1 MILARY
7 EDTDS
12 RVRQEEVNLD
22 RIVENDVGEVEDKEE
37 EEDKE
42 DDEGDGDERD
52 IWEVTH
58 VTEEDFE
65 RTEGEAENLYDKLM
79 EMTGRKVTD
88 KELDHDLT

>member
-1 MILARY
+1 MILTRY

-12 RVRQEEVNLD
+12 RVKQEAVNLD
-22 RIVENDVGEVEDKEE
+22 RIVENNVGGEEDK
-37 EEDKE
+37 DKE
-42 DDEGDGDERD
+42 DDECAGDERD

-79 EMTGRKVTD
+79 EMAGWKVTD